1 MTDVSKTDDF
11 VTQYA
16 ELLPDSD
23 SSELQKILEMR
34 SMRRSEQTQ
43 LIQTYRQRFENVSG
57 STKQS
62 TQNSALTPSGLTA
75 SGVPSTL
82 SAVVSSLAAD
92 AGITD
97 SSMRRLEKL
106 VKKKF

>member
-1 MTDVSKTDDF
+1 
-11 VTQYA
+11 
-16 ELLPDSD
+16 
-23 SSELQKILEMR
+23 MR

-43 LIQTYRQRFENVSG
+43 LIQTYRQRFENTGHVG
-57 STKQS
+57 NATA
-62 TQNSALTPSGLTA
+62 NSSLSSFTS
-75 SGVPSTL
+75 SGVPSAL

>member
-1 MTDVSKTDDF
+1 
-11 VTQYA
+11 
-16 ELLPDSD
+16 
-23 SSELQKILEMR
+23 MR

-43 LIQTYRQRFENVSG
+43 LIQTYCQRFENTNNVR
-57 STKQS
+57 T
-62 TQNSALTPSGLTA
+62 TNSSLSNFTS
-75 SGVPSTL
+75 SGVPSTF